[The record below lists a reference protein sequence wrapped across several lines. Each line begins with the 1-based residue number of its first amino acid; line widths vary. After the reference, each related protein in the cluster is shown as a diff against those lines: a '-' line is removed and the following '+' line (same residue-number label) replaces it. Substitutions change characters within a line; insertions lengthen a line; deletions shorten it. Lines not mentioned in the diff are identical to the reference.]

1 MIISLIAAMGRNRV
15 IGKDNALPWK
25 LPADMKRFR
34 EITTGKPVIMGRKTF
49 ESIGR
54 ALPNRTNIIMT
65 RDADFRADGFIIVH
79 SPEEALHAAKGAEE
93 VVVIG
98 GSSIF
103 EKFLPKI
110 GRMYLTIINEDF
122 EGQSLFPEFNNQEWR
137 EIERR
142 DFAPDEKNIYSYTFL
157 TLERKSFL
165 RKGAFS
171 FFYFWYIREACPLLS
186 FLHTLGMTPRV

>member
-34 EITTGKPVIMGRKTF
+34 NITMGKPIIMGHKTF
-49 ESIGR
+49 TSIGR
-54 ALPNRTNIIMT
+54 ALPKRANIVIT
-65 RDADFRADGFIIVH
+65 RNADFRADGCLIVH
-79 SPEEALHAAKGAEE
+79 SPEEALAAVKGAKE

-103 EKFLPKI
+103 EQFLPMASRI
-110 GRMYLTIINEDF
+110 YLTMIDHTF
-122 EGQSLFPEFNNQEWR
+122 EGQKFFPEFNNQEWR

-142 DFAPDEKNIYSYTFL
+142 DFTPDEKNIYSYTFL
-157 TLERKSFL
+157 TLER
-165 RKGAFS
+165 R
-171 FFYFWYIREACPLLS
+171 
-186 FLHTLGMTPRV
+186 

>member
-15 IGKDNALPWK
+15 IGRDNALPWK
-25 LPADMKRFR
+25 LPADMKRFW
-34 EITTGKPVIMGRKTF
+34 EVTTGKPVIMGRKTF

-65 RDADFRADGFIIVH
+65 RDADFRAGGCLIVH
-79 SPEEALHAAKGAEE
+79 SPEEALAAAKGAEE
-93 VVVIG
+93 VIVIG

-103 EKFLPKI
+103 EQFLPKA
-110 GRMYLTIINEDF
+110 GRMYLTIIAEDF
-122 EGQSLFPEFNNQEWR
+122 EGQSLFPAFNSAEWW

-157 TLERKSFL
+157 TLER
-165 RKGAFS
+165 
-171 FFYFWYIREACPLLS
+171 I
-186 FLHTLGMTPRV
+186 

>member
-1 MIISLIAAMGRNRV
+1 MIISLVAAMGHNRV

-34 EITTGKPVIMGRKTF
+34 EITMGKPVIMGRKTF
-49 ESIGR
+49 GSIGR
-54 ALPNRTNIIMT
+54 ALPNRTNIIIT
-65 RDADFRADGFIIVH
+65 HDADFHADGCLIVH
-79 SPEEALHAAKGAEE
+79 SPEEALAAAKGAEE
-93 VVVIG
+93 AVVIG

-103 EKFLPKI
+103 EQFLPKI

-122 EGQSLFPEFNNQEWR
+122 EGQSLFPEFKHQEWR

-157 TLERKSFL
+157 TLER
-165 RKGAFS
+165 R
-171 FFYFWYIREACPLLS
+171 
-186 FLHTLGMTPRV
+186 